1 MPILRAGDEAALG
14 TLAGLTAKKDSRR
27 NVNHIY
33 QMAIKRVLKE

>member
-1 MPILRAGDEAALG
+1 MRAGEGRALG